1 MQEVF
6 HRPYQLSA
14 LEVQIA
20 SFMQVCAL
28 CAFQQFLFLSLPF
41 LQTVVMAHNV
51 RDDNASR
58 CINDLTK
65 RNENFLKHFFM
76 TFLLIISFLT
86 NED

>member
-1 MQEVF
+1 
-6 HRPYQLSA
+6 
-14 LEVQIA
+14 
-20 SFMQVCAL
+20 
-28 CAFQQFLFLSLPF
+28 
-41 LQTVVMAHNV
+41 MAHNV